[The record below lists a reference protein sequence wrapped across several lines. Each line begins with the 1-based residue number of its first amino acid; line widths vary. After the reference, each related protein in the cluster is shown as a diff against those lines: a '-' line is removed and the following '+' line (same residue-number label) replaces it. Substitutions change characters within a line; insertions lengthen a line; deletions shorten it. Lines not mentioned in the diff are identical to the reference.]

1 MNVNR
6 SCGIIL
12 YKLLSGKFP
21 YVSGPLLDEQIRYSD
36 IDFEGEPWAHVSD
49 SAKDLV
55 MRLLNRNTKE
65 RLTARQALCHTWLQ
79 QYNIATE
86 KSMITFVA
94 PELDGTLVQRLQFY
108 RELNGLQHVAFLS
121 IAKLLPESDISK
133 RGLIDLFSRIQASM
147 THHDPSKFEAGRNF
161 IDISFF
167 AAALN
172 QNGYSLTYSEVRML
186 LSRMDVDGDGKIGR
200 DEFCSSLLNWF
211 DLQLRSEWRSLVS
224 EAFRIFDSDHDG
236 LITLEDVESQMPGN
250 TDIVVSKYCF

>member
-79 QYNIATE
+79 QYNI
-86 KSMITFVA
+86 V
-94 PELDGTLVQRLQFY
+94 
-108 RELNGLQHVAFLS
+108 
-121 IAKLLPESDISK
+121 
-133 RGLIDLFSRIQASM
+133 
-147 THHDPSKFEAGRNF
+147 
-161 IDISFF
+161 
-167 AAALN
+167 
-172 QNGYSLTYSEVRML
+172 
-186 LSRMDVDGDGKIGR
+186 
-200 DEFCSSLLNWF
+200 
-211 DLQLRSEWRSLVS
+211 
-224 EAFRIFDSDHDG
+224 
-236 LITLEDVESQMPGN
+236 
-250 TDIVVSKYCF
+250 